1 MKIVKIANLAIT
13 VILASFA
20 LACVKEQPKEETP
33 EAPVKFTVELNDIA
47 DADYAE
53 VVVRHD
59 GQKDATWFGFVTKDL
74 DSPVENLIQAQL
86 ANVNSRTLHVG
97 NVQTVAL
104 RNLEEFVNYRYV
116 AFGVNSDGERYGEPG
131 NLAFNTSPVFDVT
144 FQAEAGEI
152 GSHEASFSVSHDGID
167 VLTYMAFVTDDKEKA
182 VKTLASEHFA
192 TLVDSEN
199 NLKEGVELLKGTSGT
214 VSFDELIHETDYRFI
229 IYGIYDNSGKIISY
243 GTPAEVKFTTPIDLS
258 IVPFSAAISNITTE
272 SATATVTYDAKA
284 DDLTWY
290 GFVTEDLTS
299 PAATLIA
306 AAVSGLSAEDL
317 QTGKNKAIDLKDL
330 TIETDYRFIATGV
343 KDGKAFGVPADVKFS
358 TLSEAY
364 VNCQFT
370 IVASDITPFGA
381 TLTITHNGNED
392 FTYVGFFTEDFDTA
406 VADLEL
412 PANAD
417 GNLMT
422 GLEKVVK
429 VENLN
434 ALTKYRYVVIGR
446 YNGNEYGHRGEVVF
460 ETTDNKVSMSYEEY
474 IGEWK
479 LNGQVFS
486 ITQKEAGVSFS
497 IDGLPGSSAARCGTS
512 TLEGLY
518 DSANGLLYVMDQDLA
533 QYNDPS
539 TNNYGP
545 LRDFYAGAKWTT
557 MSNNTQRYWPVYPFR
572 SENKSKI
579 FEFVKLDDGSFAIRG
594 AEGVEASVY
603 GWVILTGSNAGGG
616 NAYSGEIIFPAA
628 VTKFDKQ
635 AASYNDFLG
644 QWNFSGAIITIA
656 PKENGSTY
664 AITGIPGQ
672 DSIYGDSKEV
682 IANYDSVHHEFYLM
696 EQKLGSF
703 DTADVSAFGSNQY
716 GVCDDFL
723 SGYFPYSSS
732 GYFAYPFNT
741 DAPSI
746 IFTAYLN
753 GAGEVEIIP
762 GSCSYGTFSSFDF
775 IWVIR
780 EGENAGRGNNYSNP
794 DNGVVIPEKLVKAG
808 ASSSVSSLPKPS
820 ATTTPAAGTRA
831 PQPSFF
837 SIAK

>member
-306 AAVSGLSAEDL
+306 SAINGVTEDEY
-317 QTGKNKAIDLKDL
+317 QTGKNKAVDLNGL

-370 IVASDITPFGA
+370 VVASDITPFGA

-429 VENLN
+429 VENLKPV
-434 ALTKYRYVVIGR
+434 TKYRYVVAGR
-446 YNGNEYGHRGEVVF
+446 YAGNEYGHRGDVVF
-460 ETTDNKVSMSYEEY
+460 ETSDNRVSMSYEDY

-572 SENKSKI
+572 SDNKSKI
-579 FEFVKLDDGSFAIRG
+579 FEFVKLDDGSFVIRG

-616 NAYSGEIIFPAA
+616 NAYSGEIVFPAT
-628 VTKFDKQ
+628 VVKFDKQ
-635 AASYNDFLG
+635 PASYNDFLG
-644 QWNFSGAIITIA
+644 QWNFSGATITIA
-656 PKENGSTY
+656 QKENGSTY

-672 DSIYGDSKEV
+672 DSIYGDSNEIV
-682 IANYDSVHHEFYLM
+682 ANYDSVHHEFYLM

-716 GVCDDFL
+716 GVCDDYL
-723 SGYFPYSSS
+723 SGYFPYGSS

-741 DAPSI
+741 DAPSR

-762 GSCSYGTFSSFDF
+762 GSCSYGAFSSFDF

-780 EGENAGRGNNYSNP
+780 EGEYAGNGNNYSNP
-794 DNGVVIPEKLVKAG
+794 DKGVVIPEKLVKAG
-808 ASSSVSSLPKPS
+808 ASSSVSSLSKPS
-820 ATTTPAAGTRA
+820 ATTTAAGTRA

>member
-33 EAPVKFTVELNDIA
+33 EAPVKFTVQLNTPA

-59 GQKDATWFGFVTKDL
+59 GQKDATWFGFVTKDVN
-74 DSPVENLIQAQL
+74 SPVEDLIQAQL
-86 ANVNSRTLHVG
+86 PNVNANSLHVG

-167 VLTYMAFVTDDKEKA
+167 VLTYMAFVTENVTSDVEE
-182 VKTLASEHFA
+182 LASENYNSLLDA
-192 TLVDSEN
+192 NGRLN
-199 NLKEGVELLKGTSGT
+199 EGVELLKGTSGT
-214 VSFDELIHETDYRFI
+214 VSFDELTHETDYRLVV
-229 IYGIYDNSGKIISY
+229 YGIYDNNGVIVYY

-272 SATATVTYDAKA
+272 SATATVTYDAK
-284 DDLTWY
+284 DEELTWY
-290 GFVTEDLTS
+290 GFVSDDLTS

-358 TLSEAY
+358 TLSEAF

-370 IVASDITPFGA
+370 IVASDITSYGA
-381 TLTITHNGNED
+381 TLTITHTGLED
-392 FTYVGFFTEDFDTA
+392 FQYHGFFTDDLDSALE
-406 VADLEL
+406 DLEI
-412 PANAD
+412 PTNAD
-417 GNLMT
+417 SNLMT
-422 GLEKVVK
+422 GLETVLVV
-429 VENLN
+429 EDLQPI
-434 ALTKYRYVVIGR
+434 TKYRYVVVGR

-460 ETTDNKVSMSYEEY
+460 ETGDDAVSLSYEDF
-474 IGEWK
+474 IGQWK
-479 LNGQVFS
+479 VNGQIFTVA
-486 ITQKEAGVSFS
+486 QKEAGVSYTIENF
-497 IDGLPGSSAARCGTS
+497 PGSGSVRGTNDIIEALFD
-512 TLEGLY
+512 TEKGC
-518 DSANGLLYVMDQDLA
+518 LYVEDQDLSEFP
-533 QYNDPS
+533 DPS

-545 LRDFYAGAKWTT
+545 LKEFFAGAKWTT
-557 MSNNTQRYWPVYPFR
+557 MSNGSERYWGIYPFR
-572 SENKSKI
+572 SDDKGRIFNFQGLENGT
-579 FEFVKLDDGSFAIRG
+579 FVLRSARED
-594 AEGVEASVY
+594 VEACLF
-603 GWVILTGSNAGGG
+603 GWVILTGTYAGSG
-616 NAYSGEIIFPAA
+616 NCYSGEIVFPTA
-628 VTKFDKQ
+628 VTKFVKLP
-635 AASYNDFLG
+635 AKYEDFLG
-644 QWNFSGAIITIA
+644 NWNLGDVTITISQKVA
-656 PKENGSTY
+656 GSTY
-664 AITGIPGQ
+664 SITGLAAQ
-672 DSIYGDSKEV
+672 DEINGTVTEV
-682 IANYDSVHHEFYLM
+682 VANYDSVNKEFYLM
-696 EQKLGSF
+696 EQILGEWNN
-703 DTADVSAFGSNQY
+703 TNY
-716 GVCDDFL
+716 GMCDDFL
-723 SGYFPYSSS
+723 SGYFPYSGS

-741 DAPSI
+741 DDPSR
-746 IFTAYLN
+746 IFTAYFN
-753 GAGEVEIIP
+753 GDGEVEIIP
-762 GSCSYGTFSSFDF
+762 GSCSYGGFTQFDF

-780 EGENAGRGNNYSNP
+780 EGENAGKGNNYSNP
-794 DNGVVIPEKLVKAG
+794 DNGMYIPEKLVKASG
-808 ASSSVSSLPKPS
+808 SSSVSSSSKAS
-820 ATTTPAAGTRA
+820 SSRTVASVRA

>member
-1 MKIVKIANLAIT
+1 M
-13 VILASFA
+13 
-20 LACVKEQPKEETP
+20 
-33 EAPVKFTVELNDIA
+33 
-47 DADYAE
+47 
-53 VVVRHD
+53 
-59 GQKDATWFGFVTKDL
+59 
-74 DSPVENLIQAQL
+74 
-86 ANVNSRTLHVG
+86 
-97 NVQTVAL
+97 
-104 RNLEEFVNYRYV
+104 
-116 AFGVNSDGERYGEPG
+116 
-131 NLAFNTSPVFDVT
+131 
-144 FQAEAGEI
+144 
-152 GSHEASFSVSHDGID
+152 
-167 VLTYMAFVTDDKEKA
+167 
-182 VKTLASEHFA
+182 
-192 TLVDSEN
+192 
-199 NLKEGVELLKGTSGT
+199 
-214 VSFDELIHETDYRFI
+214 
-229 IYGIYDNSGKIISY
+229 
-243 GTPAEVKFTTPIDLS
+243 
-258 IVPFSAAISNITTE
+258 
-272 SATATVTYDAKA
+272 
-284 DDLTWY
+284 
-290 GFVTEDLTS
+290 
-299 PAATLIA
+299 
-306 AAVSGLSAEDL
+306 
-317 QTGKNKAIDLKDL
+317 
-330 TIETDYRFIATGV
+330 
-343 KDGKAFGVPADVKFS
+343 
-358 TLSEAY
+358 SEAY

-370 IVASDITPFGA
+370 IAVSDITPYGA
-381 TLTITHNGNED
+381 TLTITHNGLED
-392 FTYVGFFTEDFDTA
+392 FKYHGFFTEDFNTA
-406 VADLEL
+406 LADLEV

-417 GNLMT
+417 NNLMT
-422 GLEKVVK
+422 GLEKVLK
-429 VENLN
+429 VENLSP
-434 ALTKYRYVVIGR
+434 LTKYRYVVIGR

-460 ETTDNKVSMSYEEY
+460 ETTDNMVSMSYEEY

-479 LNGQVFS
+479 LNGQIFS
-486 ITQKEAGVSFS
+486 ITQKEAGVSFN

-518 DSANGLLYVMDQDLA
+518 DSTNGFLYVMDQDLA

-557 MSNNTQRYWPVYPFR
+557 MSNNTQRYWPIYPFR
-572 SENKSKI
+572 SDDKSMI
-579 FEFVKLDDGSFAIRG
+579 FKFVKLDDGSFAIRG

-775 IWVIR
+775 LWVIR
-780 EGENAGRGNNYSNP
+780 EGENAGKGNNYSNP

-820 ATTTPAAGTRA
+820 ATTPAAGTRA